1 MLGSLVTRL
10 RRPEYTGENRCLPCT
25 VLNVGI
31 ASSGATL
38 LGAWLVAAG
47 YSTLALGVA
56 TGVLAVS
63 LAAIWLRGYLV
74 PGTPALTKRY
84 LPASVLAAFGKTP
97 ESSPEGIAAGVGDSA
112 GTGADA
118 APSGAATEA
127 DDGAAEG
134 DAGAAAG
141 AGEAGRT
148 GEQPVDP
155 EALLERAGAIEP
167 CRGDDRCLTDDFEG
181 AWRDEI
187 DAIRADDDLGPWL
200 DRFGLDDGEMTTKEV
215 GNSFAVSVDGR
226 RVGAWESRAAF
237 HADLAAAAL
246 LADRL
251 SGWTGLSARDRG
263 QVCNGL
269 RIFLERCPDCNSPVS
284 FGTETVESCCTSRT
298 VAAVTCDDCGAR
310 VFESPVDDE
319 EVAA

>member
-31 ASSGATL
+31 ASVGSTL
-38 LGAWLVAAG
+38 LAAWIVAAG
-47 YSTLALGVA
+47 YSTVALGVA

-74 PGTPALTKRY
+74 PGTPTMTKRY

-97 ESSPEGIAAGVGDSA
+97 ESSPDGIAAGA
-112 GTGADA
+112 GADA
-118 APSGAATEA
+118 GAGDEGVKAGDT
-127 DDGAAEG
+127 DG
-134 DAGAAAG
+134 DAAAPAD
-141 AGEAGRT
+141 A
-148 GEQPVDP
+148 QPVDP

-167 CRGDDRCLTDDFEG
+167 CRGDDRCLTDNFEG

-187 DAIRADDDLGPWL
+187 DAIGAADDLGPWL
-200 DRFGLDDGEMTTKEV
+200 DRFGLDDGEVTTKEV

-226 RVGAWESRAAF
+226 RVGAWESQAAF

-246 LADRL
+246 FADRL
-251 SGWTGLSARDRG
+251 SGWAGLSARDRG

-269 RIFLERCPDCNSPVS
+269 RIFLERCPDCGSPVS

>member
-10 RRPEYTGENRCLPCT
+10 HRPEYTGENRCLPCT

-31 ASSGATL
+31 ASVGATL

-47 YSTLALGVA
+47 YETAAVGVA

-74 PGTPALTKRY
+74 PGTPTLTKRY

-97 ESSPEGIAAGVGDSA
+97 EGSPEGIAADSDA
-112 GTGADA
+112 ETGA
-118 APSGAATEA
+118 
-127 DDGAAEG
+127 
-134 DAGAAAG
+134 DAGAAATAEAEGDAAAAADG
-141 AGEAGRT
+141 AVER
-148 GEQPVDP
+148 VDP

-167 CRGDDRCLTDDFEG
+167 CRGDDRCLTDEFER
-181 AWRDEI
+181 AWHAEI
-187 DAIRADDDLGPWL
+187 DAAGDDRGPAL
-200 DRFGLDDGEMTTKEV
+200 EAIGLEDGDVTTKEL
-215 GNSFAVSVDGR
+215 GNAFAVSIDGR
-226 RVGAWESRAAF
+226 RVGSWESRPAF
-237 HADLAAAAL
+237 EADLAAATL

-251 SGWTGLSARDRG
+251 PEWASLSARDRG

-269 RIFLERCPDCNSPVS
+269 RIFLETCPDCGSPVS

-298 VAAVTCDDCGAR
+298 VAAVTCDDCEAR

-319 EVAA
+319 EIAA

>member
-31 ASSGATL
+31 ASVGATL

-47 YSTLALGVA
+47 FATAAVGVS

-74 PGTPALTKRY
+74 PGTPTLTKRY

-97 ESSPEGIAAGVGDSA
+97 AASPEGIAAGA
-112 GTGADA
+112 GGGAGSEADA
-118 APSGAATEA
+118 APSGADEA
-127 DDGAAEG
+127 GGDGATG
-134 DAGAAAG
+134 GNAAAAAD

-148 GEQPVDP
+148 EGEPVDP
-155 EALLERAGAIEP
+155 EALLERANAIEP
-167 CRGDDRCLTDDFEG
+167 CRGDDRCLTDEFEE
-181 AWRDEI
+181 AWHAEI
-187 DAIRADDDLGPWL
+187 DAVRADDDLGPWL
-200 DRFGLDDGEMTTKEV
+200 DRFGLDDGAVTTKEL

-237 HADLAAAAL
+237 HADLAAATL
-246 LADRL
+246 FADRL
-251 SGWTGLSARDRG
+251 PGWAGLSARDRG

-269 RIFLERCPDCNSPVS
+269 RIFLETCPDCGSPVS

-298 VAAVTCDDCGAR
+298 VAAVTCDDCEAR

-319 EVAA
+319 DVAA

>member
-1 MLGSLVTRL
+1 MLRSLAARL

-31 ASSGATL
+31 ASVGATM

-47 YSTLALGVA
+47 YRTAAGAVA
-56 TGVLAVS
+56 TAVLAAS

-74 PGTPALTKRY
+74 PGTPTLTKRY
-84 LPASVLAAFGKTP
+84 LPAPVLAAFGKAP
-97 ESSPEGIAAGVGDSA
+97 ESSPEGVAAGVGA
-112 GTGADA
+112 GAGRDADA
-118 APSGAATEA
+118 DASGATAATE
-127 DDGAAEG
+127 GGEG
-134 DAGAAAG
+134 TGDRAAG
-141 AGEAGRT
+141 SDPTPEAGDRA
-148 GEQPVDP
+148 DP
-155 EALLERAGAIEP
+155 EPLLERAGAIEP
-167 CRGDDRCLTDDFEG
+167 CRGDDRCLTDDFER
-181 AWRDEI
+181 AWHAEI
-187 DAIRADDDLGPWL
+187 DAVGGDELGPWL
-200 DRFGLDDGEMTTKEV
+200 DGLGLADGEVTTREL
-215 GNSFAVSVDGR
+215 SDAFAVSVDGR
-226 RVGAWESRAAF
+226 RVGTWESRAAF
-237 HADLAAAAL
+237 RADLAGASL

-251 SGWTGLSARDRG
+251 PEWESLSARDRG

-269 RIFLERCPDCNSPVS
+269 RIFLERCPGCGSPVS

>member
-31 ASSGATL
+31 ASVGATL
-38 LGAWLVAAG
+38 LGAWFVAAG
-47 YSTLALGVA
+47 YSTAAVGVS

-97 ESSPEGIAAGVGDSA
+97 EASPEGIAAGVGDGA
-112 GTGADA
+112 GGGTDA
-118 APSGAATEA
+118 SGAGAEA
-127 DDGAAEG
+127 DDDAAQG
-134 DAGAAAG
+134 GAAAAASG
-141 AGEAGRT
+141 GETNRMAS
-148 GEQPVDP
+148 EPVDP

-167 CRGDDRCLTDDFEG
+167 CRGDDRCLTANFEE
-181 AWRDEI
+181 AWRAEI

-200 DRFGLDDGEMTTKEV
+200 DRFGLDDGEVTTKAV
-215 GNSFAVSVDGR
+215 ANAFAVSVDGR
-226 RVGAWESRAAF
+226 RVGSWESQAAF
-237 HADLAAAAL
+237 HADLAAATL

-251 SGWTGLSARDRG
+251 PGWAGLSARDRG

-269 RIFLERCPDCNSPVS
+269 RIFLETCPDCDSPVS

>member
-31 ASSGATL
+31 ASVGATL

-47 YSTLALGVA
+47 YSTAAAGVA
-56 TGVLAVS
+56 TAVLAVS
-63 LAAIWLRGYLV
+63 LLTIWLRGYLV
-74 PGTPALTKRY
+74 PGTPTLTKRY
-84 LPASVLAAFGKTP
+84 LPAPVLAAFGKTP
-97 ESSPEGIAAGVGDSA
+97 DGSPEGIAAGVDGDA
-112 GTGADA
+112 GTDA
-118 APSGAATEA
+118 NASGATEEVG
-127 DDGAAEG
+127 DGAAEG
-134 DAGAAAG
+134 DTGAAAS
-141 AGEAGRT
+141 AGNGDRAE
-148 GEQPVDP
+148 GEPVDP

-167 CRGDDRCLTDDFEG
+167 CRGDDRCLTDDFER

-187 DAIRADDDLGPWL
+187 DAIQAGDDLGPWL
-200 DRFGLDDGEMTTKEV
+200 ERFGLDDGEVTTKEL

-226 RVGAWESRAAF
+226 RVGSWESEAAF
-237 HADLAAAAL
+237 HADLAGAKL
-246 LADRL
+246 LGERL
-251 SGWTGLSARDRG
+251 SGWGGLSARDRG

-269 RIFLERCPDCNSPVS
+269 RIFLETCPDCGSPVS